1 MTLKVLSPSSINTYK
16 QCPRKYFYQYIM
28 KLPTKPSIH
37 LVRGSAVH
45 DALEKFFEINPENLS
60 TENYAFEMKT
70 MILDFF
76 GQSWQS
82 RKGELAKLD
91 MNLHDQI
98 FYYNESKKML
108 SDWCEDFIRKL
119 QGQITKRGSLKEAF
133 KYLAPVT
140 EKRYVSTQDSVQGFI
155 DAIHHY
161 EDGVHILDYKTSKKD
176 TMTTAYKLQLAIYAL
191 LYQVE
196 HGTQPKA
203 VGIHFLKFGEQYLEV
218 DQNFIDYAR
227 EEIKK
232 VFAATRSTEMS
243 DYKKNIT
250 PLCKWSTGQC
260 DFYETCIKHD

>member
-1 MTLKVLSPSSINTYK
+1 MKLKVLSPSSINLYK
-16 QCPRKYFYQYIM
+16 QCPRKYFYQYIL

-45 DALEKFFEINPENLS
+45 AALEKFFEINPENVNP
-60 TENYAFEMKT
+60 ENYEFEMKT

-76 GQSWQS
+76 GKDWQS
-82 RKGELAKLD
+82 RKDELAKLD

-108 SDWCEDFIRKL
+108 ADWCDDFIRKL
-119 QGQITKRGSLKEAF
+119 QAQITKRGSLVAAF
-133 KYLAPVT
+133 KYLAPIT
-140 EKRYVSTQDSVQGFI
+140 EKRYVSTTDSVQGFI

-176 TMTTAYKLQLAIYAL
+176 TMTPAYRLQLAIYAL
-191 LYQVE
+191 LYQIE
-196 HGTQPKA
+196 HGVMPKA

-218 DQNFIDYAR
+218 DQMLIDFAR

-232 VFAATRSTEMS
+232 VHKSIKSTDIN
-243 DYKKNIT
+243 DYKKHIT
-250 PLCKWSTGQC
+250 GLCKWSTGQC
-260 DFYETCIKHD
+260 DFYERCIKE